1 MSVGQPK
8 TSPAAVVRPAA
19 MLIVNPDAE
28 VRHLVEKA
36 IPEYRRSSMSLAF
49 SDDLAL
55 LAEQPPPDVVLFNI
69 KTEAQSCF
77 SRLAKVRAQWPSIQ
91 VIFLS
96 PVDDIHL
103 WAEAI
108 RLGAYDFLPKPI
120 DPDQLKWVLQGAL
133 TRNLAVP
140 EYPKREK
147 AGYQP
152 SRGVGNH
159 SKVEFSSQND
169 AIFTCESE

>member
-1 MSVGQPK
+1 
-8 TSPAAVVRPAA
+8 

-28 VRHLVEKA
+28 VRHLVENA
-36 IPEYRRSSMSLAF
+36 IPEYRRSRMSLAF
-49 SDDLAL
+49 SDDITL
-55 LAEQPPPDVVLFNI
+55 LSAAPPPDIVLFNI

-77 SRLAKVRAQWPSIQ
+77 SRLEKIQGQWPSTQ

-133 TRNLAVP
+133 AKKPPVP
-140 EYPKREK
+140 
-147 AGYQP
+147 QP
-152 SRGVGNH
+152 PGQGNQDTERSQAFQSH
-159 SKVEFSSQND
+159 SKVELSSQD
-169 AIFTCESE
+169 HAAFTQG